1 MTHAS
6 EFLDYSKLS
15 SLVEAGLITR
25 REHPKYPLFIYNY
38 TARAQFDRAWTPET
52 LACRGLIL
60 DEDGNV
66 VARPFHK
73 FFNLGEQDAN
83 LPIGE
88 PFEAFEKLDGSLGIA
103 YREPEWGTI
112 QIATRGAFASEQALW
127 ASRWWAD
134 NCSDIDIPRG
144 ETWLFEIIY
153 PSNRIVI
160 DYKDRAELVLL
171 AVIETSTGLDNAMPY
186 EDEWPFAR
194 AQRYDVS
201 TVDELAAHQPSDPS
215 NFEGFVI
222 RYYSTGQRVKVKLPE
237 YLRLHRLLTECSS
250 KSIWEL
256 LAAGQSLDEVVDRVP
271 DEFHRWVKQQEATL
285 RAGYNRILAT
295 CTKQCLELAVEGDR
309 KATALRFTQCEHPS
323 VLFKLLD
330 GKDPSPLIWKL
341 LRPEYEKPFVV
352 QHETAL

>member
-6 EFLDYSKLS
+6 EFLDYSQLP

-38 TARAQFDRAWTPET
+38 TPRCQFARAWTPET

-66 VARPFHK
+66 IARPFRK
-73 FFNLGEQDAN
+73 FFNLGEQNAN
-83 LPIGE
+83 LPIGDA
-88 PFEAFEKLDGSLGIA
+88 FEAFEKLDGSLGIA

-134 NCSDIDIPRG
+134 NCQDIDIPRG

-171 AVIETSTGLDNAMPY
+171 AVI
-186 EDEWPFAR
+186 
-194 AQRYDVS
+194 
-201 TVDELAAHQPSDPS
+201 
-215 NFEGFVI
+215 
-222 RYYSTGQRVKVKLPE
+222 
-237 YLRLHRLLTECSS
+237 
-250 KSIWEL
+250 
-256 LAAGQSLDEVVDRVP
+256 
-271 DEFHRWVKQQEATL
+271 
-285 RAGYNRILAT
+285 
-295 CTKQCLELAVEGDR
+295 DR
-309 KATALRFTQCEHPS
+309 KS
-323 VLFKLLD
+323 V
-330 GKDPSPLIWKL
+330 
-341 LRPEYEKPFVV
+341 V
-352 QHETAL
+352 